1 MTGEE
6 VKMNKPHFHEQLRA
20 FYRRQQSVGAHPL
33 KDALAKVTAVDVMTA
48 GAAVAAAIAEMKGGK
63 R

>member
-1 MTGEE
+1 VTGRE
-6 VKMNKPHFHEQLRA
+6 VKMKKPHFNEQLRA
-20 FYRRQQSVGAHPL
+20 FYKRQQSVGAHPL